1 MDVVRDGLG
10 LVIAIRSVIGWV
22 SWFIVAMHL
31 YESMWWSVD
40 GDSYFVLPMGFYQ
53 WLDDLVEPAS
63 QETSSDLD
71 AYSTSAVMVLGLHF
85 FTGVIVCLL
94 KRMGLW
100 RRVDGSRW
108 RRNIP
113 SVLGWSSWLLVLT
126 FTLLTACDA
135 LLRARGNQLPG
146 GTVAQVVELIGGLL
160 FVGFLHLAVVKTA
173 RSQRT

>member
-1 MDVVRDGLG
+1 M
-10 LVIAIRSVIGWV
+10 
-22 SWFIVAMHL
+22 SWLIVAMHV
-31 YESMWWSVD
+31 YESIWWSVD

-53 WLDDLVEPAS
+53 WLDDLIEPAS

-85 FTGVIVCLL
+85 VAGVIICLL

-100 RRVDGSRW
+100 RRAVANRW

-113 SVLGWSSWLLVLT
+113 SVLGWSSWLLVLS
-126 FTLLTACDA
+126 FTLITACDA

-146 GTVAQVVELIGGLL
+146 GTVAQVVELIGGLV
-160 FVGFLHLAVVKTA
+160 FVGFLHLAVFKTA
-173 RSQRT
+173 HNRRS